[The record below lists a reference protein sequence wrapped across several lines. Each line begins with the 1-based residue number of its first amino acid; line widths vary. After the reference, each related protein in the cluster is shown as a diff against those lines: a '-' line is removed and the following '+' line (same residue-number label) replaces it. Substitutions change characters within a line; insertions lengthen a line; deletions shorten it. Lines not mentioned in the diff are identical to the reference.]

1 MLPRVLHL
9 SAGLMWGLMTT
20 KRACKEDAFI
30 TKAHGV
36 LVCVCVCVIV
46 CVCARECRYK
56 IFSAPRISDFL
67 GWRY

>member
-1 MLPRVLHL
+1 VFARVLHL

-46 CVCARECRYK
+46 CVRVRV
-56 IFSAPRISDFL
+56 
-67 GWRY
+67 

>member
-1 MLPRVLHL
+1 MVEPDFVGEVARECSVFARVLHL

-46 CVCARECRYK
+46 CVRARV
-56 IFSAPRISDFL
+56 
-67 GWRY
+67 